1 MIYLYEYNPS
11 GLSYVSENT
20 INKTLNFDINDN
32 SGVIDNKI
40 NGVSK
45 L

>member
-1 MIYLYEYNPS
+1 MVNTS
-11 GLSYVSENT
+11 GLNYITEDT
-20 INKTLNFDINDN
+20 TNKILTFDINDN
-32 SGVIDNKI
+32 TGVIDNKI